1 MSFIINSI
9 SDYSK
14 WNLTTENNHIC
25 RPKSLTGIFK
35 HSIWIFKM
43 PYQYTLVTQNISFKH
58 FYSCIRHWCLRNKMV
73 LISHRVLSILPST
86 RIILTCRITELIIK
100 ITIPLIVI
108 GLKNSYFSLIHWPSF
123 NRTVW
128 CWTVQ

>member
-14 WNLTTENNHIC
+14 WHLTIESDHIC
-25 RPKSLTGIFK
+25 RPKSLIGIFK

-58 FYSCIRHWCLRNKMV
+58 FLLMY
-73 LISHRVLSILPST
+73 PS
-86 RIILTCRITELIIK
+86 LVSEK
-100 ITIPLIVI
+100 QDGFDFP
-108 GLKNSYFSLIHWPSF
+108 
-123 NRTVW
+123 
-128 CWTVQ
+128 